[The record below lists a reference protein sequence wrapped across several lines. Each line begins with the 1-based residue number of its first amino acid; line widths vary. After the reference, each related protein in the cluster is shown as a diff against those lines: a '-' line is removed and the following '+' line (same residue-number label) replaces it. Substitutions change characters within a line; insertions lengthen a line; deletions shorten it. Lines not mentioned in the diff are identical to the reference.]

1 MYREDLYQC
10 MCRMIMSNLP
20 FRIVVSTL
28 SHCSTSLPP
37 FQGHP
42 WGVSIPMDRYQG
54 DHRELLDK
62 IVTVSQWVWGARVEV
77 LWHYTSGKTARN
89 VKKSLCPHNDVDNT
103 FRTERGFKI
112 ATVDTPLNW

>member
-20 FRIVVSTL
+20 FRIFVSTL

-62 IVTVSQWVWGARVEV
+62 IVTITPPGLLEGGYLGVAFWMG
-77 LWHYTSGKTARN
+77 GKG
-89 VKKSLCPHNDVDNT
+89 
-103 FRTERGFKI
+103 RGVVALHFWK
-112 ATVDTPLNW
+112 DC

>member
-1 MYREDLYQC
+1 
-10 MCRMIMSNLP
+10 MSQPCL
-20 FRIVVSTL
+20 IVPP
-28 SHCSTSLPP
+28 SLLRSR
-37 FQGHP
+37 GHP

-89 VKKSLCPHNDVDNT
+89 VKKSLCPHNAVDNT

-112 ATVDTPLNW
+112 ATVDAPLN